1 MTALRARAVILG
13 SDAAFFVRLERTL
26 GLQLLQRRHSCII
39 PREAYVLRGRR
50 QLRHPSGY
58 HTREWCRSLCR
69 RKGVCG
75 VTDTDPPGPV
85 QPVRPTVQPHPGH
98 LPVLSGLP
106 GTPSGPVGPTARP
119 HPNCLAQCP
128 APSKLALKEIHSKM
142 HGNCCEHP
150 VATLHIDWLGCHATA
165 GSTCQQ
171 SVAIQSSSFLSISM

>member
-1 MTALRARAVILG
+1 MQSAIFKYLNTTPRADTWAALCERRATLCGTHWHTECRCSCRDLAQDWPNTPTATAPDTAPI
-13 SDAAFFVRLERTL
+13 F
-26 GLQLLQRRHSCII
+26 
-39 PREAYVLRGRR
+39 
-50 QLRHPSGY
+50 
-58 HTREWCRSLCR
+58 
-69 RKGVCG
+69 
-75 VTDTDPPGPV
+75 TDTDPPGPV